1 MHIIGNP
8 SICST
13 RGMCFHVEY
22 MNVAEIR
29 LVRSLAKIIIPIVSK
44 GFAKKCLLEN
54 GCSLNKFSCAKLVDP
69 DLF

>member
-29 LVRSLAKIIIPIVSK
+29 LVRSLAKINYSNCFK
-44 GFAKKCLLEN
+44 RFRKKN
-54 GCSLNKFSCAKLVDP
+54 AFWKMAVV
-69 DLF
+69 